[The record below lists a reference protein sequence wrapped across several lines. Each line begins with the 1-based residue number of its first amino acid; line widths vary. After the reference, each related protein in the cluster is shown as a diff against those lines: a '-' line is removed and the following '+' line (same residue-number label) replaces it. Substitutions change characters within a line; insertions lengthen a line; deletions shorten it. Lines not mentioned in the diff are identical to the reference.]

1 MRCVVSVAMLNE
13 GWDASNVTHILGV
26 RAFGSQ
32 LLCEQ
37 VVGRGLRR
45 MNYTP
50 DPQTELLPE
59 EYVDVYG
66 IPFSVIP
73 YKGKP
78 SRTPPDRPVNHVYA
92 MPERI
97 PYEIRFPNV
106 EGYVYALRKP
116 SVKADFAHLE
126 RLVVEPEKTPTAT
139 FLKIITDHLEG
150 ATRGGGIG
158 EFVEHNRQEY
168 YARNH
173 LQQIEFEIAR
183 QIVAALVGEGSQAP
197 VKGSARMR
205 GLARHQLFP
214 QVLKIVRRYVSE
226 KVDFRGMNP
235 CELGLERYV
244 RRIKE
249 RLLDAILPDEQ
260 EGEMPILPILNRYK
274 PIGTTVDVDF
284 TTKRNVHSTQRSHV
298 NAVVLDS
305 SWEQTAAFYLEQQT
319 DHVFCYVRND
329 RPFLLIPYEYEGV
342 QHHYEPDYLVSLR
355 KGKTLILE
363 TKGEE
368 DDQDRAKYQAA
379 SAGLRRSTTGD
390 V

>member
-1 MRCVVSVAMLNE
+1 
-13 GWDASNVTHILGV
+13 
-26 RAFGSQ
+26 
-32 LLCEQ
+32 
-37 VVGRGLRR
+37 
-45 MNYTP
+45 
-50 DPQTELLPE
+50 
-59 EYVDVYG
+59 
-66 IPFSVIP
+66 
-73 YKGKP
+73 
-78 SRTPPDRPVNHVYA
+78 
-92 MPERI
+92 MPERAA
-97 PYEIRFPNV
+97 YESRFPNV

-116 SVKADFAHLE
+116 SIKADFAHLE

-139 FLKIITDHLEG
+139 FLRIITDHLEG
-150 ATRGGGIG
+150 GTRGGGIG
-158 EFVEHNRQEY
+158 EFIEHNRSEY
-168 YARNH
+168 YARHH
-173 LQQIEFEIAR
+173 LQEIEFEIAR

-197 VKGSARMR
+197 VKGSAWMR

-214 QVLKIVRRYVSE
+214 QVLRIVRKYVSE
-226 KVDFRGMNP
+226 KVDFRGMHP

-249 RLLDAILPDEQ
+249 RLLDAIVPDEQ

-274 PIGTTVDVDF
+274 PIGRTADVDF

-342 QHHYEPDYLVSLR
+342 QHHYEPDYLIRL
-355 KGKTLILE
+355 KNGKMLILE

-379 SAGLRRSTTGD
+379 RRWVTAVNNWGRLGVWDFSVCRD
-390 V
+390 PALIPRQIAQIAAMKK